1 MKFRNFK
8 PLALYLMRF
17 SGTEVSLVKLI
28 LNIITLWVL
37 LHFGCQCL
45 FNNLHEKHLT
55 LTWPPNSLF
64 IEISYNK
71 LLRALYEFIEMY
83 FDEGKHKRIT
93 TKKEGCK
100 WTSLQNYF
108 FVVLDK
114 NLFQKTAKHLPNNY
128 CHRFHHIMIIL
139 ML

>member
-37 LHFGCQCL
+37 LHFGCQCP

-55 LTWPPNSLF
+55 LTWPLNSLF

-93 TKKEGCK
+93 TKNNGCK
-100 WTSLQNYF
+100 WTSLQIIF
-108 FVVLDK
+108 L
-114 NLFQKTAKHLPNNY
+114 LFLIKISFKRLQSTSLTITVIV
-128 CHRFHHIMIIL
+128 FITWW
-139 ML
+139 

>member
-37 LHFGCQCL
+37 LHFGCQCP

-83 FDEGKHKRIT
+83 FDEDKHKRIT
-93 TKKEGCK
+93 TKNNGCK
-100 WTSLQNYF
+100 WTSLQIIF
-108 FVVLDK
+108 L
-114 NLFQKTAKHLPNNY
+114 LFLIKISFKRLQSTSLTITVIV
-128 CHRFHHIMIIL
+128 FITWW
-139 ML
+139 